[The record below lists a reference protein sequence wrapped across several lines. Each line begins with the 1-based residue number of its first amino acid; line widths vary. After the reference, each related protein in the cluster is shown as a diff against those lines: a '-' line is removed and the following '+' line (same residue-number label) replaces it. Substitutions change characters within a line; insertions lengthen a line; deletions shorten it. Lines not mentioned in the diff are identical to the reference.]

1 MDIKKAQFISQNSQ
15 FCTKMFVFRFL
26 RRYIGA
32 NLISFSEKVFV
43 IVYKSCDV
51 NASRLHSNNSPLTM
65 LLHHLPSW
73 AVDNAAD
80 IMSEMKLKINII
92 IFLHLFLCKKS
103 YGYKKSQVHLFIRS
117 TNNYKKRCLCFL

>member
-26 RRYIGA
+26 RGYISA

-73 AVDNAAD
+73 AVDNASD
-80 IMSEMKLKINII
+80 VTSEIKLKINII
-92 IFLHLFLCKKS
+92 ILLHLFLYKKS
-103 YGYKKSQVHLFIRS
+103 YGYKLVKYTFFIRS
-117 TNNYKKRCLCFL
+117 TTNYKKKCLCFL